1 MAFDWGILHWIQNT
15 IACPFLDAVVP
26 KLTMLGNAGII
37 WILAG
42 LALLCS
48 KKYRRQGAL
57 VLMGLLA
64 GLLVGNIVL
73 KNLVARPRPCWL
85 DPTVRLLIASPTDY
99 SFPSGHTLSST
110 IAATILTKTDR
121 RFGHAAI
128 PLAVLI
134 ALSRLYLYVHFP
146 SDVLIAA
153 LLGLLIGELT
163 FRYGG
168 RLLDKLPQKI
178 ASKKNRLPSK
188 RFFFYSFLAA
198 RKRFGGAGNRFSL
211 ASTENPALATSLSS
225 DCIVSKET

>member
-1 MAFDWGILHWIQNT
+1 MAFDWGILHWIQNS

-85 DPTVRLLIASPTDY
+85 DPSVQLLIASPTDY

-110 IAATILTKTDR
+110 IAATILTKIDR
-121 RFGHAAI
+121 RFGYAAI

-153 LLGLLIGELT
+153 LLGLLISELT

-168 RLLDKLPQKI
+168 RLLDKLPHKI
-178 ASKKNRLPSK
+178 A
-188 RFFFYSFLAA
+188 
-198 RKRFGGAGNRFSL
+198 
-211 ASTENPALATSLSS
+211 
-225 DCIVSKET
+225 